1 MLQKRD
7 LIHQVVGLERRV
19 ELLRDGLCEG
29 AFEQRRDALALR
41 GDHPAGHVLQ
51 IRVGRCDDAFVLQ
64 TLQAFAQDKT
74 GLRRKPREALRPL
87 FKIGLRGALAHPATE
102 QIEDV
107 LL

>member
-7 LIHQVVGLERRV
+7 LIHRVVGLEHRV
-19 ELLRDGLCEG
+19 ELLRDGFCEG
-29 AFEQRRDALALR
+29 TLEQRRDALALR

-64 TLQAFAQDKT
+64 ILQALAQDET
-74 GLRRKPREALRPL
+74 GLRRKPREALRPR
-87 FKIGLRGALAHPATE
+87 FKIGLRGALAHPEAE
-102 QIEDV
+102 EIEDV